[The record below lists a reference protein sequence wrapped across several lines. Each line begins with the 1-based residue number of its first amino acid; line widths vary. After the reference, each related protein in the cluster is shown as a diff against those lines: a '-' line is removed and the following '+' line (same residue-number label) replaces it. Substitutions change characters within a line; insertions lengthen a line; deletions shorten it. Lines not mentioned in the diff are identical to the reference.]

1 MLYSPSGGTEL
12 FETDYWRTIWGVEVS
27 VLHFFR
33 ARWIIL
39 PRTAKLPDQQMIV
52 TLIENPV
59 ATALGNELISARIQM
74 GIAKLTDENT
84 ILPDSKYAQ
93 IEREKRY
100 LLRELPADVNRADHH
115 LQITDN
121 YITGTR
127 LRIRKVRDPK
137 TNKWV
142 VKFTQKF
149 APEDTDLS
157 RTNITN
163 IYLNAIEADTLAV
176 FASNEIRKNC
186 YPFEF
191 DGRRSTIVVIL
202 GVLLG
207 LVLAE
212 TSFAD
217 DAEMDAFP
225 LPSFALADVTNNPAF
240 TGGKLCEMTFDDIR
254 KEVERSGLLK
264 SKSAS

>member
-1 MLYSPSGGTEL
+1 
-12 FETDYWRTIWGVEVS
+12 
-27 VLHFFR
+27 
-33 ARWIIL
+33 
-39 PRTAKLPDQQMIV
+39 
-52 TLIENPV
+52 
-59 ATALGNELISARIQM
+59 M
-74 GIAKLTDENT
+74 GIAKLTDQNT
-84 ILPDSKYAQ
+84 VVPESKYAR

-100 LLRELPADVNRADHH
+100 LLRELPGEVNRADPH

-149 APEDTDLS
+149 APDGKDFS
-157 RTNITN
+157 RTIITN
-163 IYLNAIEADTLAV
+163 TYLNAIEADTLAV
-176 FASNEIRKNC
+176 FSSNEIRKNR

-191 DGRRSTIVVIL
+191 EGRRFSIDVFL
-202 GVLLG
+202 GDLLG

-212 TSFAD
+212 TGFAD

-225 LPSFALADVTNNPAF
+225 LPPFALADVTKNEVF
-240 TGGKLCEMTFDDIR
+240 TGGRLCEMTFDDIR